1 MGAWDSAPG
10 RPADPPG
17 TAPTDTI
24 PLGRDERRAV
34 APETDNASGTGG
46 NPALIAL
53 IREEIDATGRI
64 TFARFMDLSLYH
76 PAFGYY
82 MSPIRRPGR
91 SGDFLTAPEMHPFF
105 GLTIARQIVECWDR
119 LGNPNPFTV
128 LEYGSGIGGL
138 AYDVIVGM
146 LDARPEMRSA
156 LHYRLNDIN
165 PHRTD
170 QAYAAMAEIGLADVV
185 EIDSPDNAD
194 SFTGIILANEVADA
208 MPVHRLR
215 WTGTGFEEL
224 WVTWDDLTGFVER
237 AGTLSPEVVAFDPVA
252 YLTRADLDTGAL
264 PIDARLEISPAT
276 AEWTRDIARRLARG
290 YALIVD
296 YGYPAAELYA
306 DHRLEST
313 LRIYGNHQVTDRPY
327 EAVGERDMTAHVD
340 FSLIID
346 VAQQNGMISAGL
358 TTQADFLAN
367 TGLGE
372 LLVNL
377 QQEPGIVIEDYYRA
391 QAAVFRLIDP
401 AGMGRF
407 RVLGLARSA
416 PVNPPLHGFA
426 GPDLP
431 ETLLLS

>member
-1 MGAWDSAPG
+1 
-10 RPADPPG
+10 
-17 TAPTDTI
+17 
-24 PLGRDERRAV
+24 V
-34 APETDNASGTGG
+34 
-46 NPALIAL
+46 LIAL
-53 IREEIDATGRI
+53 IRDEIDATGRI
-64 TFARFMDLSLYH
+64 TFARFMDLALYH
-76 PAFGYY
+76 PEFGYY

-119 LGNPNPFTV
+119 LGNPGPFTV

-138 AYDVIVGM
+138 AYDVIAGM
-146 LDARPEMRSA
+146 FDARPEMRSA
-156 LHYRLNDIN
+156 LRYRLNDIN
-165 PHRTD
+165 PHRTV
-170 QAYAAMAEIGLADVV
+170 QALAAMAEVGLADVV
-185 EIDSPDNAD
+185 EVDSPDD
-194 SFTGIILANEVADA
+194 VDPFTGVVLANEVADA

-224 WVTWDDLTGFVER
+224 WVTWDDPTGFVER
-237 AGTLSPEVVAFDPVA
+237 AGALSPEVAAFDPVA
-252 YLTRADLDTGAL
+252 YLTRAGLDLESL
-264 PIDARLEISPAT
+264 PVDARIEISPAT
-276 AEWTRDIARRLARG
+276 AAWVRDIARRLARG

-306 DHRLEST
+306 DHRLAST
-313 LRIYGNHQVTDRPY
+313 LRMYSNHQVTDKPY
-327 EAVGERDMTAHVD
+327 DAVGERDMTAHVD

-346 VAQQNGMISAGL
+346 VARQHGMMSAGL
-358 TTQADFLAN
+358 TTQADFLAG

-377 QQEPGIVIEDYYRA
+377 QQEPGIAIEDYYRA

-407 RVLGLARSA
+407 RVLGLARNA
-416 PVNPPLHGFA
+416 PVSPPLRGFA

-431 ETLLLS
+431 ENLRLA